1 MNVLL
6 LIPPFKENVVR
17 DVLYGCWCKGKR
29 IGGATVPPLVLL
41 SVATVLKND
50 NHNVR
55 ILDAPSED
63 KTLDD
68 IKNIVRD
75 YDTLLLLTS
84 TMTFTE
90 DVNIL
95 KTIKEA
101 NKDIKT
107 IIFGSHPTFMPEFSI
122 KEGID
127 IIVRKEPEFIIRDL
141 LRNIKDDKWK
151 KTKGIGYKENNKLII
166 NEDYPL
172 ITNLDDLPIPD
183 RSLLPK
189 DVTYFNPIIKKLPY
203 TTSETSR
210 GCPGKCNFCTAPAMY
225 GNLIRCWSSK
235 KVLEEIDYLVK
246 FGFKEIYYRDET
258 FTTFKKRNLEILNSI
273 TQNKIDITWACN
285 VRVNTVDKETLELMK
300 KAGCHLIKIGVES
313 GVQHILDRSNKGIK
327 LEDTEKLFKWAKEAG
342 IDTHAHLMLGM
353 PGETKETIKQTLK
366 FIKKIN
372 PYTIDIGICTPYP
385 GSVLFEEI
393 AKEHPEIKDGTAVN
407 LENLHTEG
415 LYNEFYTSL
424 TREEIEKN
432 LSKLYKSFYLNPRH
446 IVYNLSRIRSINDI
460 KKIAN
465 ATYNLLKFFL
475 KRK

>member
-1 MNVLL
+1 MNILL

-50 NHNVR
+50 NHNVK

-63 KTLDD
+63 KTMED
-68 IKNIVRD
+68 IRQIVKNHDV
-75 YDTLLLLTS
+75 LLMLTS
-84 TMTFTE
+84 TMTFSE
-90 DVNIL
+90 DANIL
-95 KTIKEA
+95 KTLKEA
-101 NKDIKT
+101 NPDIKT
-107 IIFGSHPTFMPEFSI
+107 ITFGSHPTFMPEYSL

-127 IIVRKEPEFIIRDL
+127 IIVRKEPEFIIKDI
-141 LRNIKDDKWK
+141 LRNLKKDKWK
-151 KTKGIGYKENNKLII
+151 KVKGIGYIENKKIKL

-172 ITNLDDLPIPD
+172 IKNLDELPIPD

-189 DVTYFNPIIKKLPY
+189 DITYFNPIIKRLPY

-225 GNLIRCWSSK
+225 GNSLRYWSSN
-235 KVLEEIDYLVK
+235 KVLEEIRYLK
-246 FGFKEIYYRDET
+246 NLGYKEIYYRDET
-258 FTTFKKRNLEILNSI
+258 FTTFKKRNLDILNTI
-273 TQNKIDITWACN
+273 INEKLDISWLCN
-285 VRVNTVDKETLELMK
+285 VRVNTVDRETLFLMK
-300 KAGCHLIKIGVES
+300 KAGCHTIKIGVES
-313 GVQHILDRSNKGIK
+313 GVQNILDKSNKGIK
-327 LEDTEKLFKWAKEAG
+327 LEDTEKLFKWAKEIG
-342 IDTHAHLMLGM
+342 IKTHAHLMIGM
-353 PGETKETIKQTLK
+353 PGETRETIEQTLK

-393 AKEHPEIKDGTAVN
+393 VKEHPEIKDGTAIN

-424 TREEIEKN
+424 TKEELEKS
-432 LSKLYKSFYLNPRH
+432 LSRLYRRFYLNPKH
-446 IVYNLSRIRSINDI
+446 IAYNLSQI
-460 KKIAN
+460 KSLTELKSTAN
-465 ATYNLLKFFL
+465 ATFNLLKFFL
-475 KRK
+475 IKE

>member
-41 SVATVLKND
+41 SVATVLKKD
-50 NHNVR
+50 NHNVK

-63 KTLDD
+63 KTLED
-68 IKNIVRD
+68 IKQTVKD
-75 YDTLLLLTS
+75 YDILLLLTS
-84 TMTFTE
+84 TMTFSE
-90 DVNIL
+90 DAKIL
-95 KTIKEA
+95 KTLKEA
-101 NKDIKT
+101 NPNIKT
-107 IIFGSHPTFMPEFSI
+107 IIFGSHPTFMPNYSL

-141 LRNIKDDKWK
+141 LKDIKNYK
-151 KTKGIGYKENNKLII
+151 KVKGIGYKENNKII
-166 NEDYPL
+166 LNEDYPL
-172 ITNLDDLPIPD
+172 IKNLDELPIPD

-189 DVTYFNPIIKKLPY
+189 GVKYFNPIIKRIPY

-225 GNLIRCWSSK
+225 GNSLRYWSSE
-235 KVLEEIDYLVK
+235 KVLEEIKHLISLGY
-246 FGFKEIYYRDET
+246 KEIYYRDET
-258 FTTFKKRNLEILNSI
+258 FTTFKKRNLEILNTI
-273 TQNKIDITWACN
+273 IDEKLNISWLCN
-285 VRVNTVDKETLELMK
+285 VRVNTVDRETLMLMK
-300 KAGCHLIKIGVES
+300 KAGCHSIKIGVES
-313 GVQHILDRSNKGIK
+313 GVQHILDKSNKGINLK
-327 LEDTEKLFKWAKEAG
+327 DTEELFKWAKEAG
-342 IDTHAHLMLGM
+342 IKTHAHLMLGM
-353 PGETKETIKQTLK
+353 PGETKETVEQTLK

-393 AKEHPEIKDGTAVN
+393 AKEHPEIKDGTSVN

-424 TREEIEKN
+424 SKEELEKS
-432 LSKLYKSFYLNPRH
+432 LSRLYKSFYLNPKH
-446 IVYNLSRIRSINDI
+446 ILYNISQI
-460 KKIAN
+460 KSLNELKSTAN
-465 ATYNLLKFFL
+465 ATFTLLKFFI
-475 KRK
+475 KKN

>member
-41 SVATVLKND
+41 SVATILKNN
-50 NHNVR
+50 NHNIR

-63 KTLDD
+63 KTLDEIKQIVKEYD
-68 IKNIVRD
+68 I
-75 YDTLLLLTS
+75 LLLLTS

-90 DVNIL
+90 DANIL
-95 KTIKEA
+95 KILKES
-101 NKDIKT
+101 NPNIKT
-107 IIFGSHPTFMPEFSI
+107 IIFGSHPSFMPDYSL

-141 LRNIKDDKWK
+141 LKNIKTNWK
-151 KTKGIGYKENNKLII
+151 KTKGIGYKENNKILL

-172 ITNLDDLPIPD
+172 IKNLDELPIPN

-189 DVTYFNPIIKKLPY
+189 DVTYFNPIIKRTPY

-225 GNLIRCWSSK
+225 GDLLRYWSSE
-235 KVLEEIDYLVK
+235 KVLKEIKYLINQ
-246 FGFKEIYYRDET
+246 GYKEIYYRDET
-258 FTTFKKRNLEILNSI
+258 FTTFKKRNLEILNTI
-273 TQNKIDITWACN
+273 INEKLDISWLCN
-285 VRVNTVDKETLELMK
+285 VRVNTVDKETLMLMK
-300 KAGCHLIKIGVES
+300 KAGCHTIKIGVES
-313 GVQHILDRSNKGIK
+313 GVQYILNKSNKGIR

-342 IDTHAHLMLGM
+342 IKTHAHLMLGM

-385 GSVLFEEI
+385 GSILFEEI
-393 AKEHPEIKDGTAVN
+393 AKEHPEIKDGTSVN

-415 LYNEFYTSL
+415 LYNGFYTSL
-424 TREEIEKN
+424 TKEELEKS
-432 LSKLYKSFYLNPRH
+432 LSKLYKSFYLNSKH
-446 IVYNLSRIRSINDI
+446 ILYNLSQI
-460 KKIAN
+460 KNLNELKNTAN
-465 ATYNLLKFFL
+465 ATFTLLKFFI
-475 KRK
+475 KKK